1 MVIGHILYFNIPQF
15 EQLKDA
21 NGIKTGMAK
30 IFSNI
35 ILVQYLRLMQIIM
48 IVILV
53 VLCCPLFILCSYFRR
68 GGRPRKADNDIIK
81 NLNKISIEDF
91 RAYKRCQQRK
101 REGCLNDS
109 FEDSS
114 RSSLL
119 ESHDSDEEIVEDMLD
134 PSKEGTEEH
143 VCSICLEDFKEGTE
157 VVLLPC
163 RSHTY
168 HVDCIEKWLKV
179 NSLCPECR
187 FQVTKA
193 MLGEQKKQIKKARG
207 EIKRE
212 RRRSSR

>member
-1 MVIGHILYFNIPQF
+1 M
-15 EQLKDA
+15 
-21 NGIKTGMAK
+21 
-30 IFSNI
+30 
-35 ILVQYLRLMQIIM
+35 
-48 IVILV
+48 
-53 VLCCPLFILCSYFRR
+53 
-68 GGRPRKADNDIIK
+68 
-81 NLNKISIEDF
+81 NKISIEDF
-91 RAYKRCQQRK
+91 RAYKRCLQRK

-119 ESHDSDEEIVEDMLD
+119 ESRDSDEEEIVEDMLD
-134 PSKEGTEEH
+134 MTKDGSEDH
-143 VCSICLEDFKEGTE
+143 VCSICLEDFKEGSV

-168 HVDCIEKWLKV
+168 HVECIEKWLRV

-193 MLGEQKKQIKKARG
+193 TLGEQRKQIKKARG

-212 RRRSSR
+212 RKRSSTRK